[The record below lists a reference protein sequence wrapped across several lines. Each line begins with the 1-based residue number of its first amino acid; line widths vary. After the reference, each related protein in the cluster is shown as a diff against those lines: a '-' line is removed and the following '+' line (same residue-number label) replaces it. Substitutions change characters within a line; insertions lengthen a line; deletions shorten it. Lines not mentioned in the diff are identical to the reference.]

1 MQLVIPEKTYICD
14 PSFMHITVRQPKGTR
29 NLVFEI
35 YIHDALSFS
44 RTYKGRQATTQRYLN
59 QKVVYILQS
68 LLSHTRADF
77 EEFILENN
85 ISGLNLYDKL
95 KTVKE
100 KSGAVIFQRQKP
112 Y

>member
-1 MQLVIPEKTYICD
+1 
-14 PSFMHITVRQPKGTR
+14 MHITVRQPKGTR
-29 NLVFEI
+29 KIVFEL
-35 YIHDALSFS
+35 YIHHALSFR
-44 RTYKGRQATTQRYLN
+44 RTYQGRQATTQRYLN
-59 QKVVYILQS
+59 KKVVHILQS

-77 EEFILENN
+77 EDFILENN

-100 KSGAVIFQRQKP
+100 KSGAVIFQRQDL